1 MERWK
6 CPGGLWIACLACFA
20 SGCAAT
26 RFEPPP
32 EVAPQPPEDVTTT
45 EMVELAAAVDAAE
58 AAAPGE
64 QSAATTVPASATP
77 PARRR
82 AERYRPTGLSVQE
95 IRAQREATR
104 PPLDFN
110 QRLDYAH
117 DRVYAWTQGMV
128 ESADRRMAD
137 KDRPLQPVPAAPFR
151 LGLTGEW
158 IDRSGGR
165 EFDLLAEFDIA
176 LRLPNLERR
185 LRIFIS
191 SGDIYEAPRNDRS
204 TEGLRA
210 GLRYELF
217 RALDFDLGVRVDAP
231 PVAFASVK
239 WARQYSLGR
248 WEFYPMAKVF
258 AETRESVGYATA
270 ATFDRWNGRHL
281 LRSSTYAKW
290 RADRD
295 RTQWSETV
303 IYARAHELIVP
314 DRYGSY
320 PRANDIGRGWG
331 VRLLTGGD
339 TAHSIDHHE
348 AGIFYRR
355 PTPNRWLYWS
365 VEPLVRWDRE
375 YRWSADPGIRIGIE
389 ALFWDLARR

>member
-1 MERWK
+1 MWMT
-6 CPGGLWIACLACFA
+6 CLAVLA
-20 SGCAAT
+20 SGCAST

-32 EVAPQPPEDVTTT
+32 EVAPQPPEGVTTT
-45 EMVELAAAVDAAE
+45 EMVEMAAVAAE
-58 AAAPGE
+58 TRATE
-64 QSAATTVPASATP
+64 QVALDASS
-77 PARRR
+77 RS
-82 AERYRPTGLSVQE
+82 AERYRPTGLSVEE
-95 IRAQREATR
+95 IRAQNAATR
-104 PPLDFN
+104 PPLDFS
-110 QRLDYAH
+110 QRLDHAH
-117 DRVYAWTQGMV
+117 DRVYAWTQGVV
-128 ESADRRMAD
+128 ESADRRFAD
-137 KDRPLQPVPAAPFR
+137 KEQPPRPTPAAPFR

-158 IDRSGGR
+158 IDRSSGR
-165 EFDLLAEFDIA
+165 EVDLLAEFDIT
-176 LRLPNLERR
+176 LRLPNLEKR
-185 LRIFIS
+185 LGIFIS

-231 PVAFASVK
+231 PVAFAAVK
-239 WARQYSLGR
+239 WTRQVDLGR

-258 AETRESVGYATA
+258 AETKESVGYAAA
-270 ATFDRWNGRHL
+270 ATLDRWNGRHL

-314 DRYGSY
+314 DSYGSY

-355 PTPNRWLYWS
+355 PTGNRWLYWS

-375 YRWSADPGIRIGIE
+375 YRWSADPGIRIGVE
-389 ALFWDLARR
+389 MLFWDLARR

>member
-1 MERWK
+1 MV
-6 CPGGLWIACLACFA
+6 

-32 EVAPQPPEDVTTT
+32 EVAPQPPADVTTT
-45 EMVELAAAVDAAE
+45 EMVELAAAVE
-58 AAAPGE
+58 AADP
-64 QSAATTVPASATP
+64 VPASALSP
-77 PARRR
+77 PAAAATRR

-95 IRAQREATR
+95 IRAQRAGAR
-104 PPLDFN
+104 PPLDFS
-110 QRLDYAH
+110 QRLDHAH

-128 ESADRRMAD
+128 ESTDRRLAD
-137 KDRPLQPVPAAPFR
+137 KDKPLQPVPAAPFR

-165 EFDLLAEFDIA
+165 EVDLLAEFDIS

-185 LRIFIS
+185 LGIFIS
-191 SGDIYEAPRNDRS
+191 SGDLYEAPRSERS

-210 GLRYELF
+210 GLRYELL
-217 RALDFDLGVRVDAP
+217 RSLDFDLGMRVDVP
-231 PVAFASVK
+231 PVAFVALK
-239 WARQYSLGR
+239 WAREYRLGR
-248 WEFYPMAKVF
+248 WDFHPFAKVF
-258 AETRESVGYATA
+258 AETKESVGFA
-270 ATFDRWNGRHL
+270 AAGTFDRWNGRHL

-295 RTQWSETV
+295 RTQWTETV

-314 DRYGSY
+314 DRHGSY

-331 VRLLTGGD
+331 VRLLTGGEN
-339 TAHSIDHHE
+339 TNSIDHHE

-365 VEPLVRWDRE
+365 VEPLVRWDRQ
-375 YRWSADPGIRIGIE
+375 YGWSADPGIRIGIE